1 MIRKILLFLAFYLFF
16 TGAQAQQTYNTALG
30 MRINGGLG
38 VTVKHMLNDKA
49 AIEGILY
56 TRWGGLNL
64 TGIYAVHYPV
74 FKEPGFRFYI
84 GGGSHLGFFDGN
96 ENPWWDDND
105 QHGVWGI
112 DGQIGLEYTFDEIP
126 LNLSL
131 DWKPAINIIGSDDIW
146 YGDAGLSVRYT
157 WK

>member
-1 MIRKILLFLAFYLFF
+1 MRKIFLFLAFQLFF
-16 TGAQAQQTYNTALG
+16 TGLNAQQSYKTALG

-38 VTVKHMLNDKA
+38 ITAKHMLNDKA

-96 ENPWWDDND
+96 KNPWWDDND
-105 QHGVWGI
+105 QHAVWGL

-131 DWKPAINIIGSDDIW
+131 DWKPAINILGSDDFW
-146 YGDAGLSVRYT
+146 YGDAGISVRYT